1 MALQVRRST
10 TIRRP
15 IDEMWPFVADLDQ
28 ELRWR
33 SPYVLTLEKLDDGPV
48 AVGTRIRG
56 TTRIAGSTGTYVNE
70 VTELAAPH
78 RYAWR
83 GVEVSGGINASG
95 FYELSSTP
103 DGGTVV
109 TIDITYRAERL
120 AGRVQMSMLRFL
132 APRIIERFLG
142 QLTDLASTPGVSRIQ
157 GRA

>member
-1 MALQVRRST
+1 MALQVHRST

-15 IDEMWPFVADLDQ
+15 IEETWPFVADLDQ

-33 SPYVLTLEKLDDGPV
+33 SPYVLTLEQLDEGPV

-70 VTELAAPH
+70 VTELAPPH

-95 FYELSSTP
+95 CYELRSTP

-109 TIDITYRAERL
+109 TIDISYQAERL
-120 AGRVQMSMLRFL
+120 AGRIQMPMLKFL

-142 QLTDLASTPGVSRIQ
+142 QLTELASTPGVGRVQ